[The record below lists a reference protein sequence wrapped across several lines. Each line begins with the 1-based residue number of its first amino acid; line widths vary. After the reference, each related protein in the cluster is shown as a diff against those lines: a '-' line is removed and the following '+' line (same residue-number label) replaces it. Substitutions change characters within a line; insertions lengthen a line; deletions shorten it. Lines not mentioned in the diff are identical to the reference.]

1 MLTSNAKF
9 PPKNS
14 TRTFLTDE
22 QFASKVTL
30 EKDNIKHYLSKLF
43 KNNDSEMESLATT
56 ALQRAINKYKKYDGI
71 DAIDTWLY
79 GIVTN
84 VAIDHIKEKR
94 ETV

>member
-1 MLTSNAKF
+1 MITSNTKS

-14 TRTFLTDE
+14 NRIYLTDD
-22 QFASKVTL
+22 QFASKISL

-43 KNNDSEMESLATT
+43 KNNDSEMESLATI
-56 ALQRAINKYKKYDGI
+56 ALQRAISKYKKYDGI